1 MLAAPSIRVTLLFR
15 FVPLMFVLSAR
26 PGVSVC
32 AFWKI
37 GGVAPGTRF
46 SSVW

>member
-1 MLAAPSIRVTLLFR
+1 MLAAPSMRVVLVLR
-15 FVPLMFVLSAR
+15 AVPLTFVVSAR

-32 AFWKI
+32 AFCST

-46 SSVW
+46 NSA